1 MKTLKSS
8 SLNHSMFHIPYSFD
22 ILQDNLNTHKKK
34 KSWPAARPVQVPP
47 EQDDWEIYILGTTK
61 IEISRI

>member
-47 EQDDWEIYILGTTK
+47 EQDDWEIYILGTRDNKK
-61 IEISRI
+61 I